1 MPLHTTNDRDE
12 STAESPAD
20 DLAFDRTLCAIVDA
34 LAAAEGTTPAA
45 LSPPLFA
52 SVDVDALERLL
63 TRGDHVTVQF
73 RHNDQVVTVD
83 ANGSIVVHS
92 TSTHDDRGDDDPG
105 GDGDAGNGPGGDG
118 DGGNDPGGDGPG
130 GDAAGGDGSGVARDG
145 GGRSRGGGDDRS
157 VDGVERADDTDAG
170 GDGEGRSGRS
180 SLRDVPVLPL
190 ATID

>member
-1 MPLHTTNDRDE
+1 MTLHTTHDPDE
-12 STAESPAD
+12 STQEPPAD
-20 DLAFDRTLCAIVDA
+20 DLAFDRTLCTIVDA

-92 TSTHDDRGDDDPG
+92 SSTHDDRG
-105 GDGDAGNGPGGDG
+105 GNGPGGDG
-118 DGGNDPGGDGPG
+118 DGGNGPGGDGPG
-130 GDAAGGDGSGVARDG
+130 GDANGGDGSGVAREGD
-145 GGRSRGGGDDRS
+145 GRSRRGGDDRT
-157 VDGVERADDTDAG
+157 VDGAERVDDPGVDGDA
-170 GDGEGRSGRS
+170 DGEGRSRRS

>member
-1 MPLHTTNDRDE
+1 MTLHTTHDPDE
-12 STAESPAD
+12 STQEPPAD
-20 DLAFDRTLCAIVDA
+20 DLAFDRTLCTIVDA

-92 TSTHDDRGDDDPG
+92 SSTHDDDRGDHDPG
-105 GDGDAGNGPGGDG
+105 GDGDGNDDPGGDDPGG
-118 DGGNDPGGDGPG
+118 DATGGDGPG
-130 GDAAGGDGSGVARDG
+130 VAREGD
-145 GGRSRGGGDDRS
+145 GRSRRGGDDRT
-157 VDGVERADDTDAG
+157 VDGAERVDDPGVDGDA
-170 GDGEGRSGRS
+170 DGEGRSRRS